1 MVKMVCERLER
12 LFMSVEAVLR
22 NRDPFSRQ
30 KKKEKEIEPP
40 FIMACLGGWY
50 DHSPIEVD
58 PQASMAN

>member
-40 FIMACLGGWY
+40 FIMA
-50 DHSPIEVD
+50 IV
-58 PQASMAN
+58 